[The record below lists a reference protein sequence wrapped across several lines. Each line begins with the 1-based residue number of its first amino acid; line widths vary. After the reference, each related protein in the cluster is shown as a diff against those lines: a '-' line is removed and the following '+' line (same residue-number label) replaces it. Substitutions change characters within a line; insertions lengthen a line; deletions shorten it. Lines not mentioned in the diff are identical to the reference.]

1 MPLRGTW
8 SFKEVL
14 NPCYGCNGS
23 GLMSGIIVCVL
34 HENFGVPGLGP
45 EEREREFSRGEHR
58 HTLLPYCS
66 FVCVC
71 AAVNRTG
78 KRGVAVS
85 GTCCRSV
92 SSSSCPGGSGLRPPG
107 PSSAPAAFG
116 RQRSAEPPRC
126 PSRLGTHHSYS
137 GARSPD
143 GRSSTQNVC
152 SGEGGGEEENRVKC
166 C

>member
-45 EEREREFSRGEHR
+45 EERESLVEGNTAIRYY
-58 HTLLPYCS
+58 HTVALC
-66 FVCVC
+66 VCVQLLTVLGSE
-71 AAVNRTG
+71 AWPSQGHAVG
-78 KRGVAVS
+78 AFPVLLAQAVPD
-85 GTCCRSV
+85 SV
-92 SSSSCPGGSGLRPPG
+92 LLVHHLLQQRLVVSV
-107 PSSAPAAFG
+107 
-116 RQRSAEPPRC
+116 QRSHRDVPHGSELTTVIQVLVLQTEEVPHKTSAVER
-126 PSRLGTHHSYS
+126 
-137 GARSPD
+137 
-143 GRSSTQNVC
+143 
-152 SGEGGGEEENRVKC
+152 GGEEENRVKC